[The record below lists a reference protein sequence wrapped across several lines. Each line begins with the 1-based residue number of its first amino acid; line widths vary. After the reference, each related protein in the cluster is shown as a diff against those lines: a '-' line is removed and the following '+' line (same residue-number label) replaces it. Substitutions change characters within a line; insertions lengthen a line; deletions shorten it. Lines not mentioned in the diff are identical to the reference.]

1 VCGSCYRV
9 TRWKKRYFV
18 FVMGLYPPWKEP
30 TDYGGEADAGYKL
43 VFWPSH
49 GHTLDRI
56 DSARLADQLIA
67 VIALAGAAYLI
78 LHRPRK

>member
-1 VCGSCYRV
+1 
-9 TRWKKRYFV
+9 
-18 FVMGLYPPWKEP
+18 MGLYPPWKEP
-30 TDYGGEADAGYKL
+30 PSPDYAGEADAGYKL

-49 GHTLDRI
+49 GHTLDRV
-56 DSARLADQLIA
+56 DSARLAAQLIA